1 MQSRELN
8 GQCCEGNDTAD
19 VESIVGRYGVTEVEE
34 GDGERR
40 EVRAAGERGHCDQ
53 QTNHIYAEV
62 ELLVGR
68 SYEREL
74 ELEEGEIEKRAV
86 SVADERVQ
94 GRMNGGRVEEEEGHV
109 VPESNYRATC
119 GSTEAAQQECSL
131 ELIGSEV
138 VHEYD
143 VAVVKYESVP
153 WDLYESVP
161 WVSYESV
168 QHNYETIWNGYER
181 ITCDYYEKVG
191 DGYQD
196 GYEVF
201 QDGYKVVHNGY
212 EAVGD
217 DYEVVRDDYAVVR
230 DDYEVVRD
238 DYTVVRDDYEV
249 VRDDYNAAQHTYE
262 AVLDGH
268 DEL

>member
-8 GQCCEGNDTAD
+8 GQCCEGTATAD

-40 EVRAAGERGHCDQ
+40 EVRAAGERVHCDDQ
-53 QTNHIYAEV
+53 QTNHVYAEV

-68 SYEREL
+68 SCEIEF
-74 ELEEGEIEKRAV
+74 ELEEREIEKRAV
-86 SVADERVQ
+86 SAADERVY
-94 GRMNGGRVEEEEGHV
+94 GGVNGGRMEEEGHV
-109 VPESNYRATC
+109 VPECNYRATC

-143 VAVVKYESVP
+143 VAVMKYESVP
-153 WDLYESVP
+153 MELYESMPWDLYEAVP

-196 GYEVF
+196 GCEVF

-238 DYTVVRDDYEV
+238 DYAVVRDDYEV
-249 VRDDYNAAQHTYE
+249 VRDDYNAAQHT
-262 AVLDGH
+262 
-268 DEL
+268 

>member
-1 MQSRELN
+1 MHAPISLPFTYHLIIIHTDQQPIHIYDYITYNQSHPTQPLSTDLN
-8 GQCCEGNDTAD
+8 NKCTEGSDTAD
-19 VESIVGRYGVTEVEE
+19 VELLVGRYGVTEVEVGEVRKRRAVGVAGE
-34 GDGERR
+34 GVHDDGRR
-40 EVRAAGERGHCDQ
+40 EMSGGE
-53 QTNHIYAEV
+53 V
-62 ELLVGR
+62 
-68 SYEREL
+68 
-74 ELEEGEIEKRAV
+74 
-86 SVADERVQ
+86 
-94 GRMNGGRVEEEEGHV
+94 EEEGHV
-109 VPESNYRATC
+109 VPECNHGATC

-131 ELIGSEV
+131 ELVGSEV

-212 EAVGD
+212 ESVGD

-238 DYTVVRDDYEV
+238 DYAVVRDDYEV